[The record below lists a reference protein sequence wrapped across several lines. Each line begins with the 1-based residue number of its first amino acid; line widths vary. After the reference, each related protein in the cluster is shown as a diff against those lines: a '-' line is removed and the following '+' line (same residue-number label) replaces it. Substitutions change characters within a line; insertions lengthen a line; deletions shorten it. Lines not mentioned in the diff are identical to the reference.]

1 MLHQTQPWSRPDSI
15 RVTGRVGKEK
25 HVLPRGQ
32 GRAEILETELLY
44 LLVYRPCSWQL
55 VHRMLVELHL
65 CGL

>member
-32 GRAEILETELLY
+32 GQAEILETELL
-44 LLVYRPCSWQL
+44 
-55 VHRMLVELHL
+55 
-65 CGL
+65 